1 MVMPA
6 LIGGF
11 GNFLLPLLVG
21 GPDMAN
27 TNGLLVRKHTY
38 NSKKKFIIE
47 KRYYSTN
54 DTRNLEVTKKTFDE
68 IANIL
73 KEAAEKGLGKNS
85 EFSKGEIRELS
96 SNIKEI
102 KKTEKTKITDLA
114 SDLAKKIKEYSNN
127 NNNR

>member
-1 MVMPA
+1 MIFFMVMPA

-54 DTRNLEVTKKTFDE
+54 DK
-68 IANIL
+68 NI
-73 KEAAEKGLGKNS
+73 
-85 EFSKGEIRELS
+85 
-96 SNIKEI
+96 
-102 KKTEKTKITDLA
+102 
-114 SDLAKKIKEYSNN
+114 NN
-127 NNNR
+127 NNNNNNNNNKDNKNKNKKTILQRV